1 MTKKFITGLLLAL
14 TINSIPAHAENKGQF
29 AASGAIHFDNQS
41 FMASGRYIKQISP
54 KTHIAPALAFDFD
67 LEEVVLDLDLQI
79 VNPGTR
85 YYGIGGIN
93 YGDSEVGMNIGM
105 GMNFNYNEKTKGF
118 GEIKYIFFG
127 WSGLVLNV
135 GVYF

>member
-1 MTKKFITGLLLAL
+1 MTKKLLASLLLAS
-14 TINSIPAHAENKGQF
+14 TFIGIPAYADNKGQF
-29 AASGAIHFDNQS
+29 GASGAIHFDNQS
-41 FMASGRYIKQISP
+41 FMAQGRYIRQISP
-54 KTHIAPALAFDFD
+54 KTSIAPAVAFDFD

-85 YYGIGGIN
+85 YYALGGLN
-93 YGDSEVGMNIGM
+93 YGDSDVGMNLGM

-118 GEIKYIFFG
+118 GELKYIFFG

>member
-1 MTKKFITGLLLAL
+1 MTKKTITGLLLAL
-14 TINSIPAHAENKGQF
+14 TIISIPAHAETKGQF
-29 AASGAIHFDNQS
+29 GASGAIHFDNQS
-41 FMASGRYIKQISP
+41 FMAQGRYIKQISP
-54 KTHIAPALAFDFD
+54 KTSIAPAVAFDFD
-67 LEEVVLDLDLQI
+67 LEEVVIDIDLQV

-85 YYGIGGIN
+85 YYGLAGYN
-93 YGDSEVGMNIGM
+93 YGDSESGMNIGM